1 MNQFLVSDKIKS
13 VKPFSSI
20 DKGCNGN
27 SLLINREERRKF
39 DFISIPFSRLF
50 AMIDPV
56 IAESE

>member
-27 SLLINREERRKF
+27 SLLINREARRKF
-39 DFISIPFSRLF
+39 DFIYMPFSHLF
-50 AMIDPV
+50 AVIDPV
-56 IAESE
+56 ISESE